1 MSILKTLQE
10 GNMHN
15 NCLMGLKVWWN
26 WGSRK
31 KKSKSKQVGRFFEN
45 RLPTWRLPMAI
56 LSQILRF
63 WKKKIKKPLKV
74 PSLARS
80 VPKPLKVP
88 SLARSVPKPLKMPS
102 LARSVAKP
110 LKVPS
115 LARSVPKPLL
125 IELREAGGHQPGTY
139 EPLLIFAAD
148 LLLSWL
154 WKWSEVKWVSEVS
167 EWVKWV
173 SEVSD
178 HFLGL
183 VFLWNFYML

>member
-1 MSILKTLQE
+1 MSNFEVLKLFQKSSKFKFKPSPPHHSHPPNPPHPPTPIHAPRLNRDYKRWYTLRI
-10 GNMHN
+10 N
-15 NCLMGLKVWWN
+15 NYC
-26 WGSRK
+26 
-31 KKSKSKQVGRFFEN
+31 
-45 RLPTWRLPMAI
+45 I
-56 LSQILRF
+56 
-63 WKKKIKKPLKV
+63 IKDFSV

-88 SLARSVPKPLKMPS
+88 SLARSVPKPLKIPS

-154 WKWSEVKWVSEVS
+154 WKWVS
-167 EWVKWV
+167 EWV
-173 SEVSD
+173 SESEWKVND
-178 HFLGL
+178 PFLVL
-183 VFLWNFYML
+183 YFSSNLYIL

>member
-1 MSILKTLQE
+1 MVFWKLTPNLTITN
-10 GNMHN
+10 GD
-15 NCLMGLKVWWN
+15 
-26 WGSRK
+26 
-31 KKSKSKQVGRFFEN
+31 FESN
-45 RLPTWRLPMAI
+45 FEVL
-56 LSQILRF
+56 
-63 WKKKIKKPLKV
+63 KKKIKKPLKV

-154 WKWSEVKWVSEVS
+154 WMNDEMMMMMMMMMTFWVFDFYETFICYRNYL
-167 EWVKWV
+167 K
-173 SEVSD
+173 
-178 HFLGL
+178 LNCYTGKKCRKN
-183 VFLWNFYML
+183 FLWV